1 LIEIGAV
8 REETIDVDDRVSTKF
23 LGLEGARVLS
33 TPHMIGHM
41 EATSRN
47 LLLPMLD
54 PGYDTVGTEV
64 HVSHLAAA
72 PMGEKATFR
81 SEIVS
86 VEGRRV
92 TFRVSARDSRDKLGE
107 GTHQRFIIHV
117 ERFAE
122 KMRKKLESR
131 TA

>member
-8 REETIDVDDRVSTKF
+8 REESIDVDDRVSTTF

-41 EATSRN
+41 EGTSRN
-47 LLLPMLD
+47 LVHPMLD

-72 PMGEKATFR
+72 PMGEKVTFR
-81 SEIVS
+81 AQIVK
-86 VEGRRV
+86 VDGRRV
-92 TFRVSARDSRDKLGE
+92 TFKVEARDSQDKIGE
-107 GTHQRFIIHV
+107 GTHERFIINV

-122 KMRKKLESR
+122 KMQKKLGR
-131 TA
+131 

>member
-1 LIEIGAV
+1 LIEVGAV
-8 REETIDVDDRVSTKF
+8 REESIDVDDRVSTTF

-47 LLLPMLD
+47 LLLPMLE
-54 PGYDTVGTEV
+54 PGYDSVGTEV

-72 PMGEKATFR
+72 PMGETATFT
-81 SEIVS
+81 SEIIS
-86 VEGRRV
+86 VNERRV
-92 TFRVSARDSRDKLGE
+92 TFRVEARDSRDMIGE
-107 GTHQRFIIHV
+107 GTHERFIIHV

-122 KMRKKLESR
+122 KMKKKIER
-131 TA
+131 

>member
-1 LIEIGAV
+1 MIEIGAV
-8 REETIDVDDRVSTKF
+8 REESIDVDDRVSTTF
-23 LGLEGARVLS
+23 LGPTGPRVLA

-47 LLLPMLD
+47 LVLPMLE

-72 PMGEKATFR
+72 PMGENVTFR

-86 VEGRRV
+86 VNERRV
-92 TFRVSARDSRDKLGE
+92 TFKVSARDSKDQIGE
-107 GTHQRFIIHV
+107 GTHERFIINV

-122 KMRKKLESR
+122 KMKRKLGG
-131 TA
+131 